1 MSLAGFRTVLR
12 LSDGD
17 LGLEELAVGVSL
29 ERTLGRL
36 TVQGAGAAVLTG
48 TARPA
53 GAAELRL
60 GPGGSASGAVSY
72 AALLQDGAVPFL
84 VVGGSLSGSGVAS
97 PVGAL
102 VALDLRVSVLA
113 GYTLFERLTLYAA
126 GRVFGGPA
134 FFRAASGG
142 DASHYQVGGGALVRL
157 PGAVDLSVEVMPLG
171 EQRLVAALG
180 FSF

>member
-1 MSLAGFRTVLR
+1 
-12 LSDGD
+12 
-17 LGLEELAVGVSL
+17 
-29 ERTLGRL
+29 
-36 TVQGAGAAVLTG
+36 
-48 TARPA
+48 
-53 GAAELRL
+53 
-60 GPGGSASGAVSY
+60 
-72 AALLQDGAVPFL
+72 
-84 VVGGSLSGSGVAS
+84 
-97 PVGAL
+97 
-102 VALDLRVSVLA
+102 RVSVLA